1 MLEITEKAAVK
12 PNREPNRKMLPFQEV
27 LAQVKST
34 QTNLQR
40 LRKISIKP
48 FKSTCSDTGMSGR
61 QRCFKEK

>member
-34 QTNLQR
+34 
-40 LRKISIKP
+40 
-48 FKSTCSDTGMSGR
+48 
-61 QRCFKEK
+61 